1 MLNLI
6 DVGSSTIKLYQ
17 YENRLV
23 QMIDEKSIYFKNGF
37 TNELGI
43 SEENK
48 NALFNYF
55 NDLKDKY
62 KLNSDNTRIYATGI
76 FRKMIEDTKNDFVS
90 EFYKEIG
97 LHFNIISHELEN
109 LYLEKAM
116 EGDYNNKK
124 VLIINMGGKTTEL
137 VTINKGKVTDVKN
150 IEVGV
155 AELLNEFPH
164 VNDKYSTVKI
174 EDIVAYTKKEI
185 EDVSFDTDYD
195 CAIFTGGELRF
206 ERLAKYNLVPN
217 TLFDDPNHP
226 YMITFDDFVKANY
239 KIFFEMTLQD
249 LYDLMPHNPKWMDGA
264 RPGAVLPQAIF
275 ERCNIKIIVPSDMN
289 LINGV
294 VKEEIK

>member
-185 EDVSFDTDYD
+185 
-195 CAIFTGGELRF
+195 
-206 ERLAKYNLVPN
+206 
-217 TLFDDPNHP
+217 
-226 YMITFDDFVKANY
+226 
-239 KIFFEMTLQD
+239 
-249 LYDLMPHNPKWMDGA
+249 
-264 RPGAVLPQAIF
+264 
-275 ERCNIKIIVPSDMN
+275 
-289 LINGV
+289 
-294 VKEEIK
+294 